1 MSDNDVTR
9 QAYQAG
15 HRDALHETSLAV
27 KRAYAD
33 GYATALVEAARDID
47 EKHNEYFNAPDR
59 VSWYKATAMRE
70 ASGIVRRNRKEVR

>member
-15 HRDALHETSLAV
+15 YRDGAGDLAAV
-27 KRAYAD
+27 TNRAYAD
-33 GYATALVEAARDID
+33 GYTSALVEAARDID

-70 ASGIVRRNRKEVR
+70 ASGIVRRNRKEDR